1 MATTVRTLQNFIGGA
16 WAESTGE
23 NVRQIVSPVTG
34 ETLAEVPDASA
45 DDIASAA
52 RAARE
57 AQPKWAALSAWDR
70 AAVCHA
76 IADLIDER
84 REDMARELTLEQGKP
99 YTAEALGDIE
109 ETAENFRIAAED
121 AKRMESAII
130 PSQDVNKRILTFRK
144 PNGVYAAITPWNFPT
159 LIPVELIA
167 PGIAAGNTIVMKPSE
182 WTPIAM
188 ATFMQ
193 AMADAGLPEGVV
205 NVVYG
210 GGEVGERL
218 ITDENVDCIGFVG
231 SHTTAEKIVRAIG
244 LKRSLIEAS
253 GNGPVIVCDD
263 ADLEAAAKGAVFG
276 GFFCA
281 GQVCCATERVLV
293 DRNVHD
299 DFLAA
304 VMKEAEAWKLGDP
317 YDDETLVGPMNN
329 EPTAQKMDRHL
340 EDALEKGA
348 TIVAGGGRDSDRPTN
363 LYYQPTVVD
372 GVGVD
377 TLINHDETFGPIVPV
392 ITVSGDDEALAVA
405 NDSHLGPAG
414 RRLHEEP
421 QAGLP
426 LPRQPA
432 GRQRRRERLDRLLGG
447 ARAVR
452 RRLRDSQRL
461 GPDRRALHDA
471 RHDRP
476 EDGRARRRRPGLR
489 YAALLALAVL
499 DAAGTVLAP
508 TCRQLGEWTSTGRRR
523 RRRAGRVRAASANPA
538 DWHYMRARAVRRAPQ
553 AGLRKPKITRSGS
566 RRGRAWL
573 ETRSAG
579 DG

>member
-1 MATTVRTLQNFIGGA
+1 VATTVRTLQNFIGGE

-34 ETLAEVPDASA
+34 ETLAEVPDAGPE
-45 DDIASAA
+45 DIATAA

-121 AKRMESAII
+121 VKRMESPII

-231 SHTTAEKIVRAIG
+231 SHTTAEKIVRAAG

-276 GFFCA
+276 GFFCS

-348 TIVAGGGRDSDRPTN
+348 TIVAGGERDSDRPTN
-363 LYYQPTVVD
+363 LYYQPTIVD
-372 GVGVD
+372 GVGLD
-377 TLINHDETFGPIVPV
+377 TLINRDETFGPIVPV
-392 ITVSGDDEALAVA
+392 ISVSGDDEALAVA
-405 NDSHLGPAG
+405 NDSYLGLQAAVYTKSLKRAFRYLDNLQVG
-414 RRLHEEP
+414 NVVVNDSTDYWEAHEP
-421 QAGLP
+421 F
-426 LPRQPA
+426 
-432 GRQRRRERLDRLLGG
+432 GG
-447 ARAVR
+447 ASGTR
-452 RRLRDSQRL
+452 S
-461 GPDRRALHDA
+461 GW
-471 RHDRP
+471 
-476 EDGRARRRRPGLR
+476 GRIGGR
-489 YAALLALAVL
+489 YTMLDMTDLKTAVL
-499 DAAGTVLAP
+499 DVG
-508 TCRQLGEWTSTGRRR
+508 
-523 RRRAGRVRAASANPA
+523 
-538 DWHYMRARAVRRAPQ
+538 
-553 AGLRKPKITRSGS
+553 GL
-566 RRGRAWL
+566 
-573 ETRSAG
+573 
-579 DG
+579 D